1 MAREYKIEDYRN
13 FGIMAHIDAGKT
25 TTTERILYYTG
36 KSHKIGEVHDGAA
49 TMDWMEQEQERGIT
63 ITSAATTTYWKA
75 RDGKLRRFNI
85 IDTPGHVDFT
95 IEVERSLRVLD
106 GAVAL
111 LDANAGVEPQTE
123 TVWRQADKYH
133 VPRMVFVNKMDKI
146 GADFYRCVE
155 MIKTRLGA
163 RAAVMQLPIG
173 AENEFKGVVDLI
185 EMNALVWRDESLGA
199 AWDVVEIPADLK
211 ERAVEYREQLI
222 EVAVDADEAAM
233 EAYLEGNMPDNN
245 QLRALIRKGTIKGQ
259 FYPVF
264 CGSAFKNKG
273 VQPLLDGVV
282 DFLPSPLDIP
292 SIKGI
297 DPKTEL
303 ELIRQASDDQPLSL
317 LAFKIMNDPFV
328 GSLTFCRIYSGKLTK
343 GMGLDNTTKEKK
355 ERIGRMLQ
363 MHANDRVDIDE
374 AFAGDIVALAGLKD
388 TTTGDTL
395 CDPLKPVILE
405 RMIFPEPVIQIA
417 IEPKTKAD
425 QEKMGIALHRL
436 AAEDPSF
443 RVKSDEESGQTIIAG
458 MGELHL
464 DIIVDRMRREFKVEA
479 NVGAPQVAY
488 RETITRSAEH
498 DYTHKKQSG
507 GSGQFARIKVRF
519 EPNTESENFL
529 FASEIVGGSVPKEY
543 IPGVQKGIDSVMGAG
558 PFAGFPMIGVK
569 ATLLDGAYHD
579 VDSSVL
585 AFEIAGRAC
594 FREAAASKLGVQ
606 LLEPIMKVEVVTP
619 EDYVGDVIGDLNS
632 RRGQIQGTETRG
644 IATVVNSM
652 VPLANMFKYVDNLR
666 SMSQGRAQY
675 TMQFDHYE
683 PVPTVVA
690 QEIQK
695 KYS

>member
-63 ITSAATTTYWKA
+63 ITSAATTTYWKG
-75 RDGKLRRFNI
+75 RDEKLRRFNI

-123 TVWRQADKYH
+123 TVWRQADKYR
-133 VPRMVFVNKMDKI
+133 VPRMIFVNKMDKI
-146 GADFYRCVE
+146 GADFYRSVE
-155 MIKTRLGA
+155 MVKTRLGA

-173 AENEFKGVVDLI
+173 AENEFKGVVDLV

-199 AWDVVEIPADLK
+199 LWDVVEIPADLK
-211 ERAVEYREQLI
+211 EKAAEYRELLI

-233 EAYLEGNMPDNN
+233 EAYLEGVMPDNDKI
-245 QLRALIRKGTIKGQ
+245 RALIRKGTIAGI
-259 FYPVF
+259 FYPIF

-282 DFLPSPLDIP
+282 DYLPSPIDIP

-297 DPKTEL
+297 DPKTDAE
-303 ELIRQASDDQPLSL
+303 ITRSASDEQPLSL

-343 GMGLDNTTKEKK
+343 GMGLDNTVKEKK

-425 QEKMGIALHRL
+425 QEKMGLALHRL

-443 RVKSDEESGQTIIAG
+443 RVKTDEESGQTIIAG

-488 RETITRSAEH
+488 RETITRTAEH

-519 EPNTESENFL
+519 EPNPDGEDFIFSSEV
-529 FASEIVGGSVPKEY
+529 VGGSVPKEY
-543 IPGVQKGIDSVMGAG
+543 VPGVQKGIDSVMGAG

-569 ATLLDGAYHD
+569 ATLIDGAYHD

-632 RRGQIQGTETRG
+632 RRGQIQGTEARG
-644 IATVVNSM
+644 VANVVNAM

-683 PVPTVVA
+683 PVPTAVA
-690 QEIQK
+690 TEIQK
-695 KYS
+695 KYA